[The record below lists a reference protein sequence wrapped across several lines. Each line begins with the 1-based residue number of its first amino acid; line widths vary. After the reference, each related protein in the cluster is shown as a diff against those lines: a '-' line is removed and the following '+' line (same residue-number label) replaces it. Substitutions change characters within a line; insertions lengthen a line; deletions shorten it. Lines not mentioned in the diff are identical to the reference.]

1 MMNNCT
7 LLQYLHPPS
16 MHSLTI
22 VLISVDL
29 DRLFRY
35 TTDGKYA
42 HLRTTPLLRAMY
54 GFDPE
59 SGERFTWEDYRR
71 ESREAGGGEGT
82 GETGETGWGA
92 REVEKAEGVAVVGFK
107 AKL

>member
-1 MMNNCT
+1 MLSVM
-7 LLQYLHPPS
+7 
-16 MHSLTI
+16 I
-22 VLISVDL
+22 VLNSVDL
-29 DRLFRY
+29 DLLLRY

-59 SGERFTWEDYRR
+59 TGERFTWEDYRR
-71 ESREAGGGEGT
+71 ESREAGEGEGT
-82 GETGETGWGA
+82 GETEGGAAEVGEARGA
-92 REVEKAEGVAVVGFK
+92 GIVGLQ

>member
-1 MMNNCT
+1 
-7 LLQYLHPPS
+7 

-71 ESREAGGGEGT
+71 ESREAGGERGQGRQGRQDGEHERWRRRKGWRSW
-82 GETGETGWGA
+82 GLKQNCEVCGVCRET
-92 REVEKAEGVAVVGFK
+92 RRM
-107 AKL
+107 